1 MNKFSMSQLFSF
13 SRYQIKRVINFLFR
27 QLMTSQTLRFIFE
40 QSLKQWLTERKKGED
55 GNIKN

>member
-1 MNKFSMSQLFSF
+1 MNKFSMSQLFF
-13 SRYQIKRVINFLFR
+13 FFLYQIKCVINFLFR